1 VKRLT
6 LVRHGKSGQ
15 KDGSLPDF
23 ERPLSRRGKEDA
35 PEMGRRLAAR
45 GVIPDALVTSPA
57 KRARKTAEKIARALD
72 FPKDE
77 IRDDSRVYD
86 AGVGTLISVL
96 RDFDDAWDH
105 VLLVGHNPGFT
116 DLANLLGGLAID
128 NVPTCGVVCL
138 DLADTSWQKAAEG
151 SGTLVFFDFPKNPA
165 GTG

>member
-6 LVRHGKSGQ
+6 LVRHAKSGH

-45 GVIPDALVTSPA
+45 GCAPDALVTSPA
-57 KRARKTAEKIARALD
+57 KRARKTAEKIARALG
-72 FPKDE
+72 FPEDAIGE
-77 IRDDSRVYD
+77 DSRVYD
-86 AGVGTLISVL
+86 AGVGTLIETI

-116 DLANLLGGLAID
+116 ELANLLGHLEIP
-128 NVPTCGVVCL
+128 NLPTCGVVCL
-138 DLADTSWQKAAEG
+138 DLAETTWRKVAQGA
-151 SGTLVFFDFPKNPA
+151 GTLVFYDTPKQA
-165 GTG
+165 AD